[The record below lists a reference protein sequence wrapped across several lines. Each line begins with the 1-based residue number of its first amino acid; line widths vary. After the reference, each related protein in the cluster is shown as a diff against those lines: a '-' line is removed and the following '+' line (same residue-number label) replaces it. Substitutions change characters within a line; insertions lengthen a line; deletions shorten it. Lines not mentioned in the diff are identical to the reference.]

1 MADLKVLISKTS
13 VTGELKEL
21 AEVESSLVYLSI
33 PNEDSAA
40 ALTILNGINEDNWF
54 SSGSTVELRGEET
67 EGITLPKKAI
77 DG

>member
-13 VTGELKEL
+13 ATGALKSL
-21 AEVESSLVYLSI
+21 ATVESNLVYLSI
-33 PNEDSAA
+33 PADDSEE
-40 ALTILNGINEDNWF
+40 ALTILNGINEDDWF
-54 SSGSTVELRGEET
+54 SSGSTEELRGEET